1 MIASRPFGTMFQWAG
16 TAATQTSIVRPA
28 GAFAAA
34 DDAKANT
41 PSARTQASAHVLARR
56 RCEASELR

>member
-41 PSARTQASAHVLARR
+41 PSPMTHASAHGRPR
-56 RCEASELR
+56 TRCEASELR